1 MDPRARRALGR
12 TQVHVDQLVLGL
24 VPLGNLYKAVP
35 EDEAQAVLQAW
46 WDAGLRT
53 FDVAPV
59 YGFGIAEERLGRFL
73 AGRPRETFVVS
84 TKVGRPVR
92 KGAPRDP
99 ELYWPD
105 GRPYF
110 FDTPE
115 GVFPYYDYTR
125 DGMLRGF
132 EQSLARLGLERVD
145 YVHMHDPDDH
155 IREAVEVVFPTLAEL
170 RAAGAIGAIGVGTN
184 WGHVGYAVAKDCD
197 LDCVLLAGRYTL
209 IDFEGTEQLLPHC
222 AERGISVIN
231 GGVFNGGFLADPRI
245 GGTFQYR
252 PTSDQAL
259 VDRALRVKAVC
270 EAHGVPIKAAAVQ
283 FSIGHPA
290 VAAVTVGAS
299 SVAHAR
305 EVIELFERPIPEAM
319 WDQLLA
325 EGLLPAGTPV
335 PRTGTPVGTGTAA
348 PRTGAGA

>member
-1 MDPRARRALGR
+1 MDPRLRRPLGHSTVR
-12 TQVHVDQLVLGL
+12 VDQLILGL
-24 VPLGNLYKAVP
+24 VPLGNLYKVVP
-35 EDEAQAVLQAW
+35 EEDAQATLQAW

-73 AGRPRETFVVS
+73 AGKSRDSFVVS

-92 KGAPRDP
+92 KGAPVDP

-115 GVFPYYDYTR
+115 GVFPYYDFSR
-125 DGMLRGF
+125 DGMLWGF
-132 EQSLARLGLERVD
+132 EQSLGRLGLDRVD
-145 YVHMHDPDDH
+145 YVHLHDPDDH
-155 IREAVEVVFPTLAEL
+155 IAEVVETAFPTLAEL
-170 RAAGAIGAIGVGTN
+170 RSQGVIGAIGVGTN
-184 WGHVGYAVAKDCD
+184 WGRVGYAVARECDIDCA
-197 LDCVLLAGRYTL
+197 LLAGRYTL
-209 IDFEGTEQLLPHC
+209 IDFEGTERFLPLC

-231 GGVFNGGFLADPRI
+231 GGIFNGGFLADPKL

-259 VDRALRVKAVC
+259 VDRALRIKAVC
-270 EAHGVPIKAAAVQ
+270 EGHGVPIKAAAVQ
-283 FSIGHPA
+283 FSMGHPA

-299 SVAHAR
+299 TADHAR
-305 EVIELFERPIPEAM
+305 EVIQLFEVPIPDDL
-319 WDQLLA
+319 WDELLD
-325 EGLLPAGTPV
+325 EGCLPAGTPV
-335 PRTGTPVGTGTAA
+335 PRSDQRPARPG
-348 PRTGAGA
+348 

>member
-1 MDPRARRALGR
+1 MDPRARKRLGR
-12 TQVHVDQLVLGL
+12 SPVHVDQLLLGL
-24 VPLGNLYKAVP
+24 VPLGNLYRAVP
-35 EDEAQAVLQAW
+35 EDEAQAVLGAW

-73 AGRPRETFVVS
+73 RGRPRESFVVS

-125 DGMLRGF
+125 DGMLWGLER
-132 EQSLARLGLERVD
+132 SLERLGLDRVD

-155 IREAVEVVFPTLAEL
+155 IRAAIDVVFPALAEL
-170 RAAGAIGAIGVGTN
+170 RAQGVIGAIGVGTN
-184 WGHVGYAVAKDCD
+184 WGRVGHAVARETD

-209 IDFEGTEQLLPHC
+209 IDFEGAEQLLPLC
-222 AERGISVIN
+222 VERGIGVIN
-231 GGVFNGGFLADPRI
+231 GGVFNGGFLADPRL

-252 PTSDQAL
+252 PTSDEAL
-259 VDRALRVKAVC
+259 VARAQRVKAVC

-283 FSIGHPA
+283 FALGHPA
-290 VAAVTVGAS
+290 VAAITVGAS
-299 SVAHAR
+299 SVRHVH
-305 EVIELFERPIPEAM
+305 EVIDGFERPIPDAL
-319 WDQLLA
+319 WAQLLD

-335 PRTGTPVGTGTAA
+335 PSSASSGHRA
-348 PRTGAGA
+348 R